1 MAQILGHSTNLNKF
15 KGIQVIRITSYA
27 YKEIK
32 LETKKK
38 KVPGKSLNI
47 WKLNTR
53 LVNYQWIKEKKFK
66 KKSEIILSCIFQ
78 KPHPRC
84 LGTCEADRLLRRLT
98 EVNSYLRKEEMPL
111 INELRFHC
119 KTLGKK
125 VNPK

>member
-15 KGIQVIRITSYA
+15 KGIQVIRITSHD

-32 LETKKK
+32 LETKKR

-53 LVNYQWIKEKKFK
+53 LVNYQWIKEKKLR
-66 KKSEIILSCIFQ
+66 KKSEIILNRIFQ

-84 LGTCEADRLLRRLT
+84 IGTCEAARLLQRLMD
-98 EVNSYLRKEEMPL
+98 VNSYSE
-111 INELRFHC
+111 
-119 KTLGKK
+119 KK
-125 VNPK
+125 KCLSSVSSVSTVRH